1 MHYSLYASIM
11 YYLILNYEKEW
22 MSILHDAIMY
32 ISELNPLNLK
42 ITVSGQGFRIQY
54 YMKTVGR
61 KTPSSSINSLLEMVF
76 QTLNL
81 TKTQKQ

>member
-1 MHYSLYASIM
+1 MCITHYKLSIM
-11 YYLILNYEKEW
+11 YLISSRERDW

-61 KTPSSSINSLLEMVF
+61 ETPSAIN
-76 QTLNL
+76 N
-81 TKTQKQ
+81 

>member
-1 MHYSLYASIM
+1 MCVTHYILSTM
-11 YYLILNYEKEW
+11 YYLISSWEREW
-22 MSILHDAIMY
+22 TCILHDALMY

-61 KTPSSSINSLLEMVF
+61 DTPAI
-76 QTLNL
+76 
-81 TKTQKQ
+81 

>member
-1 MHYSLYASIM
+1 
-11 YYLILNYEKEW
+11 

-54 YMKTVGR
+54 YMKTVGTE
-61 KTPSSSINSLLEMVF
+61 TPSSINNQLETVF
-76 QTLNL
+76 QTLHLTETINGEDGVDNL
-81 TKTQKQ
+81 

>member
-1 MHYSLYASIM
+1 
-11 YYLILNYEKEW
+11 

-32 ISELNPLNLK
+32 TSELNPLNLK

-61 KTPSSSINSLLEMVF
+61 ETPSAIN
-76 QTLNL
+76 N
-81 TKTQKQ
+81 

>member
-1 MHYSLYASIM
+1 
-11 YYLILNYEKEW
+11 

-42 ITVSGQGFRIQY
+42 ITVSGQRFRIQY

-61 KTPSSSINSLLEMVF
+61 ETPSSAIN
-76 QTLNL
+76 N
-81 TKTQKQ
+81 